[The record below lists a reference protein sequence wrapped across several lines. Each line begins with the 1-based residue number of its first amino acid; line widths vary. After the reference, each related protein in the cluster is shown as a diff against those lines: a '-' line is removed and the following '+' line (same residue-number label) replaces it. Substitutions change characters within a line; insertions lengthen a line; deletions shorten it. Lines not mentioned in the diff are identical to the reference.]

1 MFYLIHKPIGFTS
14 FDAIRK
20 LRKMTGIK
28 KMGHTGTLDPHAS
41 GCLLIATDDSTK
53 LISRLEN
60 SIKRYQF
67 TVDIRTTTPSLD
79 LETEAIPV
87 NGIFIDHSNEEL
99 IEFLESQKTEVPP
112 KYSAIHID
120 GKRAYDLVR
129 KWRDFEIKT
138 RPVNISEV
146 VILKKEF
153 PFITIEL
160 SISAWGYIR
169 SLAPVIWEYFGF
181 PGWGCITYLSREKI
195 GNLSKWECQTFENFD
210 RNLTISYDRLF
221 SQIPVYHLEEKYKKM
236 LIDWLIVPVWTDN
249 ERSSKSEIL
258 IYCDDIVSLWEWTN
272 EGIRVVKNYV

>member
-1 MFYLIHKPIGFTS
+1 
-14 FDAIRK
+14 
-20 LRKMTGIK
+20 
-28 KMGHTGTLDPHAS
+28 MGHTGTLDPHAS

-67 TVDIRTTTPSLD
+67 TVDISTTTPSLD
-79 LETEAIPV
+79 LETEATPV

-99 IEFLESQKTEVPP
+99 IEFLESQKTELPP

-120 GKRAYDLVR
+120 GKRAYELVR

-138 RPVNISEV
+138 RPVSISDV

-169 SLAPVIWEYFGF
+169 SLAPVIWAYFGF

-195 GNLSKWECQTFENFD
+195 GNLEKAECQTFEDFD
-210 RNLTISYDRLF
+210 LEKTISYDRLF
-221 SQIPVYHLEEKYKKM
+221 SQIPIYHLDPIHKKG
-236 LIDWLIVPVWTDN
+236 LIDGLIISIGSEE
-249 ERSSKSEIL
+249 ERSSKAEIL
-258 IYCDDIVSLWEWTN
+258 IYCDDLTSLCEWTN
-272 EGIRVVKNYV
+272 EGIKVIKNYV